1 MLWKKH
7 VVAALAALFIAVP
20 LAVADDEY
28 DDYEDT
34 HPLRIAAYPVHAV
47 GYALEWLIARPLHGL
62 MAQPVL
68 KSVFGH
74 EQLPA
79 FDFNEQLR
87 EMPAP
92 VLTEAAPRLIP
103 MQPVEPE

>member
-74 EQLPA
+74 DQLPA